1 MKKVILLST
10 AVAFI
15 GFTSCK
21 KCQTC
26 TTQTVQSYGGYEQVL
41 NASSEYCGD
50 EYDDAP
56 EEGQYV
62 NQQGGGVTQ
71 TVTIT
76 CSDN

>member
-1 MKKVILLST
+1 MKKVILFVG

-15 GFTSCK
+15 GMTSCK

-26 TTQTVQSYGGYEQVL
+26 TTKTVQSYSGYEQVL
-41 NASSEYCGD
+41 NASNEYCGD

-56 EEGQYV
+56 AEGEYV

-76 CSDN
+76 CTDN